1 MSDDVQPT
9 FREHLKKEIAGFLWL
24 GSGLYVLLSLLSFHA
39 GDPSFNNNLHPAA
52 VHNYGGTVGAHLAD
66 LCYQLFGLPALLLPA
81 VQFLFAWRL
90 LKFRD
95 VHVRLYKTIAV
106 IILLFSLSGLFALHW
121 QRVTF
126 FGQPLSEAGGAT
138 GRLLVDT
145 LSGYL
150 NLGGATL
157 FLAVFFLVALILP
170 PRFSLVLCLEGIL
183 GRFGLYLQRRGEL
196 RREQK
201 SRRQPARRG
210 TAAAGPGPAA
220 GPPRRPW
227 RSAGSTSAAGIPRY
241 SRTIRAGPAVRVA
254 AGAGTGCWHRP

>member
-24 GSGLYVLLSLLSFHA
+24 GSGLYVLLSLLSFHD
-39 GDPSFNNNLHPAA
+39 GDPSFNNNLHPAV

-106 IILLFSLSGLFALHW
+106 IILLFSLSGLVALHW

-138 GRLLVDT
+138 GRPPVDT
-145 LSGYL
+145 LSGSL
-150 NLGGATL
+150 NLGGAPPL
-157 FLAVFFLVALILP
+157 PSGFFPGVPVPPPPFPLVFFL
-170 PRFSLVLCLEGIL
+170 
-183 GRFGLYLQRRGEL
+183 
-196 RREQK
+196 
-201 SRRQPARRG
+201 
-210 TAAAGPGPAA
+210 
-220 GPPRRPW
+220 
-227 RSAGSTSAAGIPRY
+227 
-241 SRTIRAGPAVRVA
+241 
-254 AGAGTGCWHRP
+254 